1 MRKSFIAITTIAIM
15 MACNQQ
21 QKSYDYG
28 EQRAMDFVSDMIT
41 KQGFEVKSIDVVR
54 CDTLITDKYL
64 EDSELEI
71 KTGSIRVSGGSMSPK
86 EYKEFLTGIIEHAH
100 SINLASNPSVVKS

>member
-1 MRKSFIAITTIAIM
+1 MRKYFIAITTIAIM

-21 QKSYDYG
+21 QKSYNYG

-64 EDSELEI
+64 ENSELEI
-71 KTGSIRVSGGSMSPK
+71 ETSQRV
-86 EYKEFLTGIIEHAH
+86 
-100 SINLASNPSVVKS
+100 